1 MQDYFD
7 EYNPYPYVYIQY
19 SHDDAHKVIPI
30 IKALK
35 ARKYNVVFDRNFRES
50 DKHRFMNVAQITQAA
65 ALVIFYS
72 KSAAKSRLIKE
83 CVRFAVP
90 MYNID
95 KICVCLDDTRFGF
108 SFSDIR
114 KNYTVIED
122 TELDNLMN
130 IFARLLDFYMLP
142 KSAVSEPEELTEV
155 KEPAAPVEEDVPEAI
170 PSEVDTG
177 SADEAVPDDT
187 PEFADDTPEFTDD
200 TPEFA
205 DDTPEFTDDTPE
217 FTDNQEESL
226 YDTSE
231 YAYISPDFEE
241 PDEEPAG
248 SDIPPDAPEAFPDF
262 EISDDYDGA
271 DDYFQISS
279 LTDVDYEPEREEF
292 FTPVPAPEPEREEF
306 FTPEPAPE
314 PEYEEFFTTEPAPEP
329 EYEEFF
335 TPVPAPEPEYEEFFT
350 PAPAPE
356 PEREE
361 FYTPEPAPEPE
372 YKEFFTTEPAP
383 EPEYKEFFTPAP
395 EPEYEEFFTPEPAPE
410 PEREEIPTPV
420 PAPEPKP
427 EPKRAGKKKK
437 SLSDADY
444 EGLWKYIRRKMRIRA
459 MENARLF
466 VSSRNKSVEKMEPLA
481 LDYPQ
486 DDTIESISIVYPT
499 DETFSD
505 YYTSPQPINFSRR
518 HFRRGAEP
526 DVEISEISH
535 RPEPAEPRAYL
546 SERPANT
553 DFVPQ
558 FTDNPPPSEV
568 LPLPLNEPYTEIGN
582 SFGFDTL
589 RTPKNEYYEPQPKP
603 EPKPQPIP
611 EPKPQPIPEPKPQP
625 IPEPKPQPIP
635 EPKPEPIP
643 EPKPEPIP
651 EPKPQHE
658 EIPEPEPEPI
668 PEHKPQPKPEPKP
681 QPKPEHKPQP
691 EEIPEPEPEPKPEPK
706 PEPIPEP
713 KPEPEEIPEPEPE
726 PEMNSYE
733 YFTRNVLSE
742 MDSDSVWDGESFFA
756 VSEPEEIPEPQ
767 PQPEMKK
774 SPDPEPEPVKNINY
788 LGSDA
793 YFSASAIDIPE
804 DNPAQTQAHDEE
816 DDEFSEFEKFVESNE
831 RRGEEAPQQT
841 DIKTQILIKAAE
853 QGNADA
859 QYKLGLSYEYG
870 DRVEQNYVKAAHW
883 YILSSNRGNAN
894 AKFNLANMYENGLG
908 VSRNLREAADLYQSA
923 AQQGH
928 SNAQLSYALCLKNGR
943 GTEEDKYQAVKW
955 FVKASEKGNAGAIYN
970 LGLCFEF
977 GEGVDRDLSRALQLY
992 LAAANQNY
1000 ADAQNAL
1007 ANCYM
1012 SGTGVPAN
1020 YTEAVRWYSK
1030 AARNGNVPAQFNI
1043 GFCCENGLGIEKN
1056 QDMAYRFYRIA
1067 ADNGSEN
1074 ATKRLKELGFI
1085 KDNDF

>member
-217 FTDNQEESL
+217 FTDDTPEFTDDTPEFADDTPEFTDDTPEFTDNQEESL

-292 FTPVPAPEPEREEF
+292 FTPE
-306 FTPEPAPE
+306 
-314 PEYEEFFTTEPAPEP
+314 
-329 EYEEFF
+329 
-335 TPVPAPEPEYEEFFT
+335 
-350 PAPAPE
+350 
-356 PEREE
+356 
-361 FYTPEPAPEPE
+361 
-372 YKEFFTTEPAP
+372 
-383 EPEYKEFFTPAP
+383 PAP

-611 EPKPQPIPEPKPQP
+611 EPKPEPIPEPKPEP

-651 EPKPQHE
+651 
-658 EIPEPEPEPI
+658 
-668 PEHKPQPKPEPKP
+668 PKPEPKP
-681 QPKPEHKPQP
+681 QPIPEPKPEP
-691 EEIPEPEPEPKPEPK
+691 EEIPEPE
-706 PEPIPEP
+706 
-713 KPEPEEIPEPEPE
+713 PEPEEIPEPEPE

-774 SPDPEPEPVKNINY
+774 SPDPEPESVKNINY

>member
-35 ARKYNVVFDRNFRES
+35 ARNYNVVFDRNFRES

-205 DDTPEFTDDTPE
+205 DDTPEFA
-217 FTDNQEESL
+217 DNQEESL

-292 FTPVPAPEPEREEF
+292 FTTEPAPEPEYEEFFAPEPEREEF

-314 PEYEEFFTTEPAPEP
+314 PEREEFFTPVPAPEPERDEFFTPAPAPEP

-335 TPVPAPEPEYEEFFT
+335 TPV
-350 PAPAPE
+350 
-356 PEREE
+356 
-361 FYTPEPAPEPE
+361 
-372 YKEFFTTEPAP
+372 
-383 EPEYKEFFTPAP
+383 PAP

-518 HFRRGAEP
+518 HVRRSAEP

-568 LPLPLNEPYTEIGN
+568 LPLPLNEPY
-582 SFGFDTL
+582 
-589 RTPKNEYYEPQPKP
+589 
-603 EPKPQPIP
+603 
-611 EPKPQPIPEPKPQP
+611 
-625 IPEPKPQPIP
+625 
-635 EPKPEPIP
+635 
-643 EPKPEPIP
+643 
-651 EPKPQHE
+651 
-658 EIPEPEPEPI
+658 
-668 PEHKPQPKPEPKP
+668 
-681 QPKPEHKPQP
+681 
-691 EEIPEPEPEPKPEPK
+691 
-706 PEPIPEP
+706 
-713 KPEPEEIPEPEPE
+713 
-726 PEMNSYE
+726 
-733 YFTRNVLSE
+733 
-742 MDSDSVWDGESFFA
+742 
-756 VSEPEEIPEPQ
+756 
-767 PQPEMKK
+767 
-774 SPDPEPEPVKNINY
+774 
-788 LGSDA
+788 GS
-793 YFSASAIDIPE
+793 
-804 DNPAQTQAHDEE
+804 
-816 DDEFSEFEKFVESNE
+816 
-831 RRGEEAPQQT
+831 
-841 DIKTQILIKAAE
+841 
-853 QGNADA
+853 
-859 QYKLGLSYEYG
+859 
-870 DRVEQNYVKAAHW
+870 
-883 YILSSNRGNAN
+883 
-894 AKFNLANMYENGLG
+894 
-908 VSRNLREAADLYQSA
+908 
-923 AQQGH
+923 
-928 SNAQLSYALCLKNGR
+928 
-943 GTEEDKYQAVKW
+943 
-955 FVKASEKGNAGAIYN
+955 
-970 LGLCFEF
+970 
-977 GEGVDRDLSRALQLY
+977 
-992 LAAANQNY
+992 
-1000 ADAQNAL
+1000 
-1007 ANCYM
+1007 
-1012 SGTGVPAN
+1012 
-1020 YTEAVRWYSK
+1020 
-1030 AARNGNVPAQFNI
+1030 
-1043 GFCCENGLGIEKN
+1043 
-1056 QDMAYRFYRIA
+1056 
-1067 ADNGSEN
+1067 
-1074 ATKRLKELGFI
+1074 
-1085 KDNDF
+1085 

>member
-187 PEFADDTPEFTDD
+187 PEFTDDTPEFTDD
-200 TPEFA
+200 TPEFT

-292 FTPVPAPEPEREEF
+292 FT
-306 FTPEPAPE
+306 
-314 PEYEEFFTTEPAPEP
+314 TE
-329 EYEEFF
+329 
-335 TPVPAPEPEYEEFFT
+335 PAPEPEYEEFFT

-361 FYTPEPAPEPE
+361 F
-372 YKEFFTTEPAP
+372 FTPAP

-395 EPEYEEFFTPEPAPE
+395 EPEY
-410 PEREEIPTPV
+410 EEIPTPV

-589 RTPKNEYYEPQPKP
+589 RTPKNEYYEPQP
-603 EPKPQPIP
+603 
-611 EPKPQPIPEPKPQP
+611 

-635 EPKPEPIP
+635 EPKPEP
-643 EPKPEPIP
+643 
-651 EPKPQHE
+651 E
-658 EIPEPEPEPI
+658 EIPEPE
-668 PEHKPQPKPEPKP
+668 
-681 QPKPEHKPQP
+681 
-691 EEIPEPEPEPKPEPK
+691 
-706 PEPIPEP
+706 
-713 KPEPEEIPEPEPE
+713 PEPEEIPEPEPE

-774 SPDPEPEPVKNINY
+774 SPDPEPESVKNINY